1 MAPVPLEGHQTPVG
15 NSIPPQEA
23 RSGGSI
29 SLGMLIDFIV
39 QRTYHELT
47 VLAELLPRKTDME
60 RKIEIYNFSARTR
73 QLFVRLLALVKWA
86 NSASKVDKSA
96 HIMAFLDKQSHLFV
110 ETADMLARMARETL
124 VHARLPNFHIPA
136 AVEVLTTGT
145 YGRLPT
151 CIRERIVP
159 PDPIT
164 PSERRLTLLRL
175 NQVIQ
180 HRLVTSNLLPQMR
193 NLKIE
198 GGRVTFHVEHEFEV
212 SLTVMGDGPNIP
224 WRLLDIDI
232 LVEDKETGDGK
243 ALVHSLQ
250 VQYVHDVIQSRLVDH
265 PQPLAEV
272 YACLHHFCQS
282 LQLEVLYS
290 QALRLMRDRL
300 GEHIHIEEYTAG
312 SRLTLSYWHDL
323 VPSPHGSSTA
333 VSTVT
338 ATKSESGYRLT
349 IQVDPHDPARPL
361 TISHLPSLGSKE
373 SEIADRAIK
382 SDLLSVERL
391 LVHTIY
397 IRTRSRL
404 TDLKQEMQSILKD
417 TECQLQGSPAI
428 LSVPVLS
435 PCLRAEQLLVTVE
448 THTGQLQCHVPQY
461 HSPPASPPPLV
472 PEIQQALNAWAAS
485 SMGASGSS
493 AAEKEKLKALLTEL
507 RFWITQRRCEKTL
520 QHLPATPEERLP
532 LLHHPA
538 LVTAHPTRRMFV
550 RLHRHPSVVL
560 VVDLKEK
567 TCGGGSEVEC
577 GFRLAFVKPVSCA
590 LATAAST
597 GMASE
602 PGEGEG
608 GVPVEDGEAMDDAQV
623 TPAASHPPKMFLKV
637 LSVVEFDGFVVTHG
651 PFTSVDD
658 QSEKGGLSG
667 AIAGGGAAARESGG
681 GGTIAGVK
689 RKLTTGSSGGGGA
702 GAGAASGAAS
712 KYEPGARRSKHPAY
726 FIPELA
732 HVVALCDERIPFVTL
747 AEELNRRGIA
757 HQGLQVES
765 GATALVLRLV
775 QLPTPPHMES
785 RQMVP
790 LLKRLLSVSI
800 RVQGKGT
807 KSWMAEFVFHGSPL
821 TSIHPKEQG
830 LRRPVYFQYEM
841 GAGVE
846 GVSRAVDGLLADW
859 ACVAHLHYLVEDVAL
874 QWSSGPGGVVATT
887 SGGAAGSVTPGA
899 VGGATAGLV
908 MSGASSASISGSLA
922 NFMTIKSYSYSRL
935 VVAYGLNRSACVTVQ
950 WSHVEKAFKLVF
962 GGSTNII
969 NAHSLMREQLE
980 AHLNHSRSLMQILHL
995 LHHTHQPLL
1004 SICKLPNLPQLGVHN
1019 SRPQVPVP
1027 TFVIMPQSPTLIR
1040 IAYQGTYCLEI
1051 RLRGNGVV
1059 SIRDGAYSRFDRSH
1073 VVEEFTPTQGLKA
1086 FLSKYADE
1094 SALLRRRSQSED
1106 DNPPSPM
1113 VMESMDAGG
1122 RGGPSPF
1129 PPQSPVPGRGGG
1141 DPGLRFHHA
1150 PMTPPSGSNPHT
1162 PASPHPGMSQGQHQS
1177 SFGSSPAT
1185 SFNLASP
1192 PSLPPPPPASINHP
1206 SPSMLPLHP
1215 SPVGGGLHPSGGA
1228 PSSSS
1233 AVAHSPLHQHGAAH
1247 SPLVPSP
1254 SPGGPPCQLG
1264 HSPAGSF
1271 IGAPGHPEGSSPFP
1285 SSHSPAAAVGGTSN
1299 WPGSPGM
1306 PRPSPVSRPLQSL
1319 QSPQSQEYSKAG
1331 LGMHHVHL
1339 MGSLGAGAT
1348 RVLPQRS
1355 WAGAIPTVIT
1365 QEALD
1370 VLCSPSPHPQYGGGP
1385 VSQLGRSAV
1394 GGDMS
1399 PIERFLG
1406 CVYMRRQLQRFVQTD
1421 ECVSFL
1427 QSNEQNVVHFK
1438 SETLQCRV
1446 GLNPQHLQSLH
1457 IKIQPTPEH
1466 KDTWS
1471 MEEFQVMEKF
1481 FDTRVAVP
1489 PYKPNALCGFVRMLN
1504 VPVNVLRDFVSIM
1517 RLELAGPSALGG
1529 SLKWAVQ
1536 WSLRIPPSATPIV
1549 PIGMAG
1555 LLVCRN
1561 KILFFLHITRIG
1573 ISYCPGVEP
1582 ASLVLPL
1589 VYDVST
1595 NLTQLAEKREPGP
1608 ASATTAA
1615 SLQLKRFAEF
1625 GGGGEACSLF
1635 PAVRDLLANLTL
1647 PSDPQPA
1654 VVPGQVAS
1662 PGVGG
1667 PPSVGPPTPQGA
1679 PAGMQMHS
1687 PMPMQTPYHPA
1698 GHPQAQQMGAMGTHG
1713 MMQQ

>member
-39 QRTYHELT
+39 QRTYNELT

-164 PSERRLTLLRL
+164 PVERRLTLLRL

-250 VQYVHDVIQSRLVDH
+250 VQYVHQVIQSRLVDH

-300 GEHIHIEEYTAG
+300 GEHIHIEEYTPG
-312 SRLTLSYWHDL
+312 NRLTLSYWHDL
-323 VPSPHGSSTA
+323 APVLQGGTA
-333 VSTVT
+333 VVSTVLSS
-338 ATKSESGYRLT
+338 KSDSGYRLT

-361 TISHLPSLGSKE
+361 TISHLPSLGNKE
-373 SEIADRAIK
+373 SEVADRAIK
-382 SDLLSVERL
+382 SDLLSMERL

-404 TDLKQEMQSILKD
+404 TDLKQEMQAILKD

-472 PEIQQALNAWAAS
+472 PEIQAALNAWAAS
-485 SMGASGSS
+485 SMGSSGSS
-493 AAEKEKLKALLTEL
+493 TTEKDKLKSLLTEL

-520 QHLPATPEERLP
+520 QHLPATPEERLS

-538 LVTAHPTRRMFV
+538 LATSHPSRRMFV
-550 RLHRHPSVVL
+550 RLHRHPSVIL

-567 TCGGGSEVEC
+567 CSGGGSEVEC
-577 GFRLAFVKPVSCA
+577 GFRLALVKPVSCA
-590 LATAAST
+590 LATASST
-597 GMASE
+597 GPLHFPASSE
-602 PGEGEG
+602 GADVGPGPEEENVEESSSGAQG
-608 GVPVEDGEAMDDAQV
+608 GV
-623 TPAASHPPKMFLKV
+623 TTLPPKMYLKV
-637 LSVVEFDGFVVTHG
+637 LSIVEFDTFVVTHG

-658 QSEKGGLSG
+658 QTEKTSLCGSSSAVASREGG
-667 AIAGGGAAARESGG
+667 IG
-681 GGTIAGVK
+681 GGTGGVK
-689 RKLTTGSSGGGGA
+689 RKLAVGAIGTGGGSGGG
-702 GAGAASGAAS
+702 SGS
-712 KYEPGARRSKHPAY
+712 KYEPGIRRTKHPAY

-732 HVVALCDERIPFVTL
+732 HMVALCDERIPFVAL
-747 AEELNRRGIA
+747 AEELNQRDIA

-775 QLPTPPHMES
+775 RLPTPPGMEPT
-785 RQMVP
+785 QMIP

-800 RVQGKGT
+800 RVQGKAT
-807 KSWMAEFVFHGSPL
+807 KTWMAEFVFHGSPL
-821 TSIHPKEQG
+821 SSIHPKEQG

-841 GAGVE
+841 GVGLE
-846 GVSRAVDGLLADW
+846 GVSRAVDSLLADW
-859 ACVAHLHYLVEDVAL
+859 ACIAHLHSLVEDLAI
-874 QWSSGPGGVVATT
+874 QWAAVNGPGGGVASSTGGT
-887 SGGAAGSVTPGA
+887 AGTVSGGA
-899 VGGATAGLV
+899 VGGANGTLV
-908 MSGASSASISGSLA
+908 VGGGTSATMNGSLS
-922 NFMTIKSYSYSRL
+922 NLVTIKSYSYSRL

-950 WSHVEKAFKLVF
+950 WSTMEKSFRLVF

-980 AHLNHSRSLMQILHL
+980 AHLNRYNSLMQILHL

-1019 SRPQVPVP
+1019 SRPQVPVQ
-1027 TFVIMPQSPTLIR
+1027 TFAIMPQSPTLIR
-1040 IAYQGTYCLEI
+1040 IAYQGTYCLEV
-1051 RLRGNGVV
+1051 RLRGNGIV

-1073 VVEEFTPTQGLKA
+1073 VVDEFTPTQGLKT

-1094 SALLRRRSQSED
+1094 SAMLRRRSQSED
-1106 DNPPSPM
+1106 DNPPSPV
-1113 VMESMDAGG
+1113 VMETLDGA

-1129 PPQSPVPGRGGG
+1129 HPQSPAPGRGGG
-1141 DPGLRFHHA
+1141 GSDPGGLRFHHA
-1150 PMTPPSGSNPHT
+1150 PMTPPSNPHT
-1162 PASPHPGMSQGQHQS
+1162 PASPHPGMSQGPHQS

-1192 PSLPPPPPASINHP
+1192 PSLPPPSTSAINHP
-1206 SPSMLPLHP
+1206 SPSMLPMHP
-1215 SPVGGGLHPSGGA
+1215 SPVGGLHPSGQGG
-1228 PSSSS
+1228 SSSS
-1233 AVAHSPLHQHGAAH
+1233 VAHSPLHQHAAAH
-1247 SPLVPSP
+1247 SPMVPSP
-1254 SPGGPPCQLG
+1254 SPGGPQCQLG

-1271 IGAPGHPEGSSPFP
+1271 IGGPGHPEGSSPFP
-1285 SSHSPAAAVGGTSN
+1285 SSHSPAAAVGGASN

-1306 PRPSPVSRPLQSL
+1306 PRPSPVGRPLQSL
-1319 QSPQSQEYSKAG
+1319 QSPQSQEYAKAG
-1331 LGMHHVHL
+1331 MGIHHHHHIGTSSS
-1339 MGSLGAGAT
+1339 GST

-1355 WAGAIPTVIT
+1355 WAGAIPTIIT

-1370 VLCSPSPHPQYGGGP
+1370 ALCSPCPHPQYGGGP
-1385 VSQLGRSAV
+1385 VGGAQLGRGAV

-1399 PIERFLG
+1399 PLERFLG
-1406 CVYMRRQLQRFVQTD
+1406 CVYMRRQLHRFVQTD

-1427 QSNEQNVVHFK
+1427 QSNEPGVVHFK

-1457 IKIQPTPEH
+1457 IKIQATPDH

-1504 VPVNVLRDFVSIM
+1504 VPINVLRDFVSIM

-1573 ISYCPGVEP
+1573 VAYSPGVEP
-1582 ASLVLPL
+1582 TSLVLPL
-1589 VYDVST
+1589 VYDVTT

-1625 GGGGEACSLF
+1625 GGGGGGEVCSLF

-1647 PSDPQPA
+1647 PSDPQQC
-1654 VVPGQVAS
+1654 VTPGQVAS

-1667 PPSVGPPTPQGA
+1667 PPSVGPATPQGT
-1679 PAGMQMHS
+1679 AGMQMHS
-1687 PMPMQTPYHPA
+1687 PMPIQTSY
-1698 GHPQAQQMGAMGTHG
+1698 HPQAQMSGMGSHG